1 MRILL
6 VALFTIF
13 CFFFSFSQNSRLK
26 NKKYPSLLWE
36 ITSNSLKKP
45 SYLFG
50 TMHVSSKMVFH
61 LSDSFYL
68 GLKNADVVALE
79 TNPGNW
85 QEDFSRYDL
94 EGGLYNYGSRSKN
107 RFAEPREYLSINS
120 LKAFPYEKLMER
132 VLYSNP
138 SIINSFLYRTNSE
151 TSSDFEEDTYL
162 DLYIYQVG
170 RKWNKIVCGVENF
183 DESMTLMKEAYADAA
198 KDKNLR
204 ERSYDADNDFSY
216 GKLEEA

>member
-36 ITSNSLKKP
+36 ITGNSLKKP

-79 TNPGNW
+79 TDMGTW
-85 QEDFSRYDL
+85 QDDFSKYDL
-94 EGGLYNYGSRSKN
+94 LGENMYGLFGGYRGRGGS
-107 RFAEPREYLSINS
+107 
-120 LKAFPYEKLMER
+120 
-132 VLYSNP
+132 P
-138 SIINSFLYRTNSE
+138 SDY
-151 TSSDFEEDTYL
+151 
-162 DLYIYQVG
+162 
-170 RKWNKIVCGVENF
+170 
-183 DESMTLMKEAYADAA
+183 
-198 KDKNLR
+198 
-204 ERSYDADNDFSY
+204 
-216 GKLEEA
+216 